1 MLTIENIHKIVG
13 KHDYE
18 YEILT
23 AEPSTNGKLYGFGIL
38 DIRNAGPA
46 RTFTVYLD
54 RKADSNGWY
63 KLAGPLIRKNNIVS
77 LTIESIEDMD
87 RLFNYIK
94 MVCSQ

>member
-23 AEPSTNGKLYGFGIL
+23 AEPSPNGKLYGFGIL

-46 RTFTVYLD
+46 RTFTVYLE
-54 RKADSNGWY
+54 RKSDGNGLY
-63 KLAGPLIRKNNIVS
+63 KLAGPNSNNGVLDIKLI
-77 LTIESIEDMD
+77 IESIEDID
-87 RLFNYIK
+87 RLFNYINF
-94 MVCSQ
+94 VC

>member
-1 MLTIENIHKIVG
+1 MLTIENLHKIVG

-18 YEILT
+18 YEIMS
-23 AEPSTNGKLYGFGIL
+23 AEASTNGKLYGFGVL
-38 DIRNAGPA
+38 DIGNTGPA
-46 RTFTVYLD
+46 RTLTIYLE

-63 KLAGPLIRKNNIVS
+63 KLAGPPMKRNNQVS

-94 MVCSQ
+94 MLC

>member
-1 MLTIENIHKIVG
+1 MLTIENIQKIIG

-18 YEILT
+18 YEIIT
-23 AEPSTNGKLYGFGIL
+23 AEASTNGKLYSFGVL
-38 DIRNAGPA
+38 DIGVTGPA
-46 RTFTVYLD
+46 RTLTIYLE

-63 KLAGPLIRKNNIVS
+63 QLAGPPMKRNNFVS

-94 MVCSQ
+94 MLC